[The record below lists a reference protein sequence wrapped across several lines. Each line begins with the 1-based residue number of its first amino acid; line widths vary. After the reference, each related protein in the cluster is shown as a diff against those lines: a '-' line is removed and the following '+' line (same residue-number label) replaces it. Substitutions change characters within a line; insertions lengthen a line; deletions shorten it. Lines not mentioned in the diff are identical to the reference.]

1 MSGKLK
7 NEGEGSRSG
16 AKAYND
22 ATRKF
27 VESGQV
33 DDAAQK
39 AKRAVDGGEKPQL
52 KQAETEGKRHSKG
65 EDPALRKQSEVG
77 RK

>member
-1 MSGKLK
+1 MSGNAK

-27 VESGQV
+27 VVSGRV
-33 DDAAQK
+33 GEAAQS
-39 AKRAVDGGEKPQL
+39 AKRAVEGGEKSDLQ
-52 KQAETEGKRHSKG
+52 QAEAEGKRHSKG
-65 EDPALRKQSEVG
+65 EDPALRKQSDAG